1 MIVIF
6 IILLITLNISVL
18 LLIFLNPKP
27 LKEINTKEQNK
38 PQESQEPQNL
48 VQQDSLLN
56 KVYRE
61 EVAKKLR

>member
-1 MIVIF
+1 MTIIF

-38 PQESQEPQNL
+38 PQEPQNL

>member
-6 IILLITLNISVL
+6 IILLISLNVSVL

-27 LKEINTKEQNK
+27 IKEIKIKEQNK
-38 PQESQEPQNL
+38 PQVPHNL

-61 EVAKKLR
+61 EVAKKMR

>member
-38 PQESQEPQNL
+38 PQEPQNL